1 MTSSIN
7 EQWETA
13 KSWLRTELGEAS
25 FDSWIAPLRV
35 VSVAEG
41 VVTLHAPST
50 FVCNRVETDFGD
62 RIKKAWALA
71 DAGVR
76 RVMFMVRPKTAE
88 ETAEEAA
95 AVRAQAEAEAGPA
108 GAATGGAAKTR
119 LESLKS
125 IAVDS
130 RFSFEKFVVGRP
142 NEFAHAAAKR
152 VSEAE
157 TTPFNPLFLYGPSGL
172 GKTHLMHAIAQRRQ
186 ELFPDQKILFISAE
200 TFLIEFVAALRHQDT
215 IAFKELFRSVDVLMI
230 DDLQHIAGKNST
242 QLEFFHTFNALA
254 DQHRQII
261 LSADCSPND
270 LNGVDE
276 RLRSRLSWGLVADIH
291 PTDYELRLGILEAK
305 TEAALASTAGLQ
317 VDSRVLQ
324 FLAHRIS
331 QNVRVL
337 EGALNRLFAY
347 ASIVERP
354 ATIEM
359 AQQQLADL
367 LRHSDR
373 KVSVEEIQKKV
384 AEHYNLRLSDMHS
397 PRRSRAVARPRQ
409 VAMYLAK
416 QLTQKSLPDIG
427 QKFGGRDHTTV
438 MHAVKRVTELRSIDS
453 AFDDDV
459 ERLRRML
466 EG

>member
-1 MTSSIN
+1 MTSQLDK
-7 EQWETA
+7 QWENVRV
-13 KSWLRTELGEAS
+13 WLRKELGDAS
-25 FDSWIAPLRV
+25 CDSWIEPLKV
-35 VSVAEG
+35 ASVIDG
-41 VVTLHAPST
+41 VVTLHAPT
-50 FVCNRVETDFGD
+50 PFVCNRVEADFGD
-62 RIKKAWALA
+62 RIRRAWAA
-71 DAGVR
+71 VDSGVR
-76 RVMFMVRPKTAE
+76 RVMFMVRPKSS
-88 ETAEEAA
+88 EEASRTDESEISGRTDA
-95 AVRAQAEAEAGPA
+95 AVEST
-108 GAATGGAAKTR
+108 GARSR
-119 LESLKS
+119 LETLKS
-125 IAVDS
+125 ISLDS
-130 RFSFEKFVVGRP
+130 RFSFERFVVGRP
-142 NEFAHAAAKR
+142 NEFAYAAAKR

-172 GKTHLMHAIAQRRQ
+172 GKTHLMHAIAQRRK
-186 ELFPDQKILFISAE
+186 EMYPDEQILFISAE
-200 TFLIEFVAALRHQDT
+200 TFLIEFVSALRHKDT
-215 IAFKELFRSVDVLMI
+215 ISFKELFRSVDVLMI
-230 DDLQHIAGKNST
+230 DDLQHICGKNNT

-276 RLRSRLSWGLVADIH
+276 RLRSRLSWGLVADLH

-305 TEAALASTAGLQ
+305 TEAAMSNTPNLQ
-317 VDSRVLQ
+317 VDARVLQ

-337 EGALNRLFAY
+337 EGALNRLFAF

-384 AEHYNLRLSDMHS
+384 AEHYNLRVSDMHS

-438 MHAVKRVTELRSIDS
+438 MHAVKRVAELRSIDS

>member
-1 MTSSIN
+1 MTSQLDK
-7 EQWETA
+7 QWENVRV
-13 KSWLRTELGEAS
+13 WLRKELGDAS
-25 FDSWIAPLRV
+25 CDSWIEPLKV
-35 VSVAEG
+35 ASVIDG
-41 VVTLHAPST
+41 VVTLHAPT
-50 FVCNRVETDFGD
+50 PFVCNRVEADFGD
-62 RIKKAWALA
+62 RIRRAWAA
-71 DAGVR
+71 VDSGVR
-76 RVMFMVRPKTAE
+76 RVMFMVRPKSS
-88 ETAEEAA
+88 EEAA
-95 AVRAQAEAEAGPA
+95 RTDESEISGRTDAAVEST
-108 GAATGGAAKTR
+108 GARSR
-119 LESLKS
+119 LETLKS
-125 IAVDS
+125 ISLDS
-130 RFSFEKFVVGRP
+130 RFSFERFVVGRP
-142 NEFAHAAAKR
+142 NEFAYAAAKR

-172 GKTHLMHAIAQRRQ
+172 GKTHLMHAIAQRRK
-186 ELFPDQKILFISAE
+186 EMYPDEQILFISAE
-200 TFLIEFVAALRHQDT
+200 TFLIEFVSALRHKDT
-215 IAFKELFRSVDVLMI
+215 ISFKELFRSVDVLMI
-230 DDLQHIAGKNST
+230 DDLQHICGKNNT

-276 RLRSRLSWGLVADIH
+276 RLRSRLSWGLVADLH

-305 TEAALASTAGLQ
+305 TEAAMSNTPNLQ
-317 VDSRVLQ
+317 VDARVLQ

-337 EGALNRLFAY
+337 EGALNRLFAF

-384 AEHYNLRLSDMHS
+384 AEHYNLRVSDMHS

-438 MHAVKRVTELRSIDS
+438 MHAVKRVAELRAIDS